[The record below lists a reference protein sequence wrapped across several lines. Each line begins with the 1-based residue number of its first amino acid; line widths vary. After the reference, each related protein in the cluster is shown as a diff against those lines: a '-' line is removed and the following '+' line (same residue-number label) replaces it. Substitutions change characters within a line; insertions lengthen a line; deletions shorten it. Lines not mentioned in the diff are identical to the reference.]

1 MAKSTVAKAAPAEPA
16 QKEKKTKAQAEYER
30 YKQSSVQAPY
40 GFAPVQGFQP
50 AGPVVFRPIGQGGP
64 SWAFPPS
71 VAVMPSPG
79 SPGGYVAASPSSG
92 GTLVDGLGSTLRLG
106 VDAVNAM
113 LTGGIRILTG
123 FSAYGAG
130 ECSCGGSC
138 GCSCGCSHE
147 SCCDRCETECGG
159 YDCCC
164 LFRETCCQPSVG
176 RCC

>member
-1 MAKSTVAKAAPAEPA
+1 MAKSTDVKAPPTEPA
-16 QKEKKTKAQAEYER
+16 RKEKTKAQAEYER
-30 YKQSSVQAPY
+30 YKAQSGAQAPY
-40 GFAPVQGFQP
+40 GFAPMQGFQP

-71 VAVMPSPG
+71 VAVMPSTS

-92 GTLVDGLGSTLRLG
+92 GTLVDSLGSTLRLG
-106 VDAVNAM
+106 VDVVNAI
-113 LTGGIRILTG
+113 LTGGIRMLTG
-123 FSAYGAG
+123 VSAYGAG

-138 GCSCGCSHE
+138 GCSCE
-147 SCCDRCETECGG
+147 SCCDPCETECGG

-164 LFRETCCQPSVG
+164 LFGETCCQPSVG